1 MDKSSGKRE
10 WVYPL
15 HIKGHFTKLRKVS
28 FVLLQAFLFLTPW
41 IHINGEQLVR
51 FDLPGRQ
58 MFVMGSIYGA
68 QDTIFLLL
76 VLLFFAFLLFFV
88 TALWGRVWCGYL
100 CPQTVFLETFVH
112 TVERLF
118 EGTRGKRMQ
127 LDKKA
132 WDANKV
138 MRKVGK
144 WTVFALA
151 SVLISMTFVSWFA
164 GTVPL
169 WTGAAGV
176 GAYGSVAFFSV
187 GMFLDFTWFREQFCN
202 FLCPYARFQGAIAG
216 ANSLVVSYDIQR
228 GEPRRQRGVKLAKSE
243 QGACIGCNK
252 CVAVC
257 PQGIDIRD
265 GFQLECISCAKCV
278 DACTS
283 VMDKFKQPT
292 LVRYSTVTE
301 DEGGERK
308 GFVRPRTALYAA
320 LMAVCV
326 GAFGV
331 LMSQRHEL
339 DVNVNRVP
347 GSLYTIDDDGSTR
360 NTFLLQIQNKQ
371 FVEDP
376 AALTVVVEGLE
387 DAEVIVP
394 PIALETGEMV
404 KVPLVVRSPAGK
416 ELARTQAIAIRV
428 TSDFDEVVV
437 PTTFKSGAAVDG
449 T

>member
-15 HIKGHFTKLRKVS
+15 HIKGDFTKLRKVA

-41 IHINGEQLVR
+41 IHVSGEQIVR
-51 FDLPGRQ
+51 FDVPGRQ
-58 MFVMGSIYGA
+58 MFVLGSIYGA
-68 QDTIFLLL
+68 RDTIFLLL
-76 VLLFFAFLLFFV
+76 VLLFLAFLLFFV

-112 TVERLF
+112 SVERFF

-127 LDKKA
+127 LDRKP
-132 WDANKV
+132 WDADKV
-138 MRKVGK
+138 LRKSAK

-151 SVLISMTFVSWFA
+151 SALISMTFVSWFA

-169 WTGAAGV
+169 WTGAAGSGAYSMV
-176 GAYGSVAFFSV
+176 GALSV
-187 GMFLDFTWFREQFCN
+187 GMFLNFTWFREQFCN

-216 ANSLVVSYDIQR
+216 ADSLVVSYDLPR
-228 GEPRRQRGVKLAKSE
+228 GEPRRERGVKLAKE
-243 QGACIGCNK
+243 ERGACIGCNK

-292 LVRYSTVTE
+292 LVRYSTATE
-301 DEGGERK
+301 DEGGRRA
-308 GFVRPRTALYAA
+308 GLLRPRTALYGA

-326 GAFGV
+326 GVFGL
-331 LMSQRHEL
+331 LMSQRHAL
-339 DVNVNRVP
+339 DVNVNRAA
-347 GSLYTIDDDGSTR
+347 GTLFTIDHDGATR

-371 FVEDP
+371 FVEQP
-376 AALTVVVEGLE
+376 AALTVTVEGLE
-387 DAEVIVP
+387 GAELIVP
-394 PIALETGEMV
+394 PIALETGEMT
-404 KVPLVVRSPAGK
+404 KVPLIVRSPAGK
-416 ELARTQAIAIRV
+416 ELARTQSIAIRV
-428 TSDFDEVVV
+428 TSDFDDVLV

-449 T
+449 R

>member
-15 HIKGHFTKLRKVS
+15 HMKGHFANLRKVA
-28 FVLLQAFLFLTPW
+28 FVLLQAFLFFTPW
-41 IHINGEQLVR
+41 IHISGEQIVR

-58 MFVMGSIYGA
+58 MFVLGSIYGA
-68 QDTIFLLL
+68 HDTIFLLL
-76 VLLFFAFLLFFV
+76 VLLFLAFLLFFI
-88 TALWGRVWCGYL
+88 TALWGRLWCGYL

-127 LDKKA
+127 LDKRA
-132 WDANKV
+132 WTANKV
-138 MRKVGK
+138 MRKTGK
-144 WTVFALA
+144 WTVFALG
-151 SVLISMTFVSWFA
+151 SGLISMTFVSWFA

-169 WTGAAGV
+169 WTGAAGSTTYGVV
-176 GAYGSVAFFSV
+176 GAFSA
-187 GMFLDFTWFREQFCN
+187 GMFLNFTWFREQFCN

-216 ANSLVVSYDIQR
+216 ADSLVVSYDLPR
-228 GEPRRQRGVKLAKSE
+228 GEPRRQRGVKLAKEE

-265 GFQLECISCAKCV
+265 GFQLECVSCAKCV

-292 LVRYSTVTE
+292 LVRYSTATE
-301 DEGGERK
+301 DEGGQRR
-308 GFVRPRTALYAA
+308 GFLRPRTALYGA

-326 GAFGV
+326 VAFA
-331 LMSQRHEL
+331 LMMSQRHAL
-339 DVNVNRVP
+339 DVNVNRAP
-347 GSLYTIDDDGSTR
+347 GTLYTVDEDGSTR
-360 NTFLLQIQNKQ
+360 NTFLMQIQNKQ
-371 FVEDP
+371 FVEE
-376 AALTVVVEGLE
+376 AAVLTVTVEGME
-387 DAEVIVP
+387 GAELIIP
-394 PIALETGEMV
+394 PIALETGEMR
-404 KVPLVVRSPAGK
+404 KVPLVVRSPAGH
-416 ELARTQAIAIRV
+416 ELLRTQAITIRV
-428 TSDFDEVVV
+428 KSDFDEVAVA
-437 PTTFKSGAAVDG
+437 TTFKSSAAVDG

>member
-1 MDKSSGKRE
+1 MDKSTGKRE

-15 HIKGHFTKLRKVS
+15 HIKGHFARLRKLS

-41 IHINGEQLVR
+41 IHIGGEQTVR

-58 MFVMGSIYGA
+58 MFVLGSIYGA
-68 QDTIFLLL
+68 RDTIFLLL
-76 VLLFFAFLLFFV
+76 VLLFLAFLLFFV

-112 TVERLF
+112 TVERFF

-127 LDKKA
+127 LDKQP

-138 MRKVGK
+138 MRKGAK
-144 WTVFALA
+144 WAVFALA

-169 WTGAAGV
+169 WTGAAGASAYGLV
-176 GAYGSVAFFSV
+176 GAFSV
-187 GMFLDFTWFREQFCN
+187 GMFLNFTWFREQFCN
-202 FLCPYARFQGAIAG
+202 YLCPYARFQGAIAG
-216 ANSLVVSYDIQR
+216 ANSLVVSYDLPR

-278 DACTS
+278 DACTT
-283 VMDKFKQPT
+283 VMDKFQQPT
-292 LVRYSTVTE
+292 LVRYSTATE
-301 DEGGERK
+301 DGGGRRG
-308 GFVRPRTALYAA
+308 GFVRPRTVLYAA
-320 LMAVCV
+320 LMGVCV
-326 GAFGV
+326 VVFGI
-331 LMSQRHEL
+331 LLSGRHEL
-339 DVNVNRVP
+339 DVNVNRAP
-347 GSLYTIDDDGSTR
+347 GTLFTIDEDGSTR

-371 FVEDP
+371 FVEAP
-376 AALTVVVEGLE
+376 APLTVVVEGLE
-387 DAEVIVP
+387 GAEVIVP
-394 PIALETGEMV
+394 PISLETGEMR
-404 KVPLVVRSPAGK
+404 KIPLVVRSPAGK

-437 PTTFKSGAAVDG
+437 PTTFKSGTAVG
-449 T
+449 GE